1 MTYLIKELPEYERPR
16 ERFKKYGV
24 KSLSNEEL
32 LSILMRT
39 GTKEKSVKE
48 LSLDILRQVN
58 FNDLVNINYNSLKNI
73 KGVGEVKAITI
84 LSAIELGRRA
94 YSKEN
99 LSTQIKSADDAYYL
113 IKDDLEYE
121 LQEKFMTIFLDN
133 RHNVLNKQIMF
144 IGTVNNST
152 VHLRDVFREA
162 VKLNCTSI
170 IIAHNHPGGSISPS
184 YEDIYLTNQFIR
196 IGRIMNINVI
206 DHLIIGKNNY
216 YSLKEKNGDLFEIQ
230 K

>member
-144 IGTVNNST
+144 IGTVNNSM